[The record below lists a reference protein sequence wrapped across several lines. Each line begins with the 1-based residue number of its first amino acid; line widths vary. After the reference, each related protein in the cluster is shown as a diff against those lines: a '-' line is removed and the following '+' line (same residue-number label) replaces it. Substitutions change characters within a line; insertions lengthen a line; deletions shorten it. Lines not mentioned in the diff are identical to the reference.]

1 MNELARFA
9 LLLLVFGVLLGVS
22 VLFSRAS
29 ERFGLPIALIFMVV
43 GMLAGVDGPGGIEF
57 GDFHLA
63 FRLGTAALVLILFDG
78 GLNTPLTAVR
88 RAILPAG
95 ILATVGVAGTAALM
109 AIGARLLLG
118 FSWPL
123 ALLLG
128 AIVSSTDAAA
138 VFSVLRGSGL
148 HLRKRLAATIEVE
161 SGLNDP
167 MAMILTIVL
176 TENLIT
182 PGGIN
187 LWRTP
192 AVVVL
197 ELAIG
202 VAAGWAIGL
211 GGRRLLMRL
220 KLPAEGLYPVLTVA
234 LASLAFA
241 LPTLMHGSG
250 LLGVYVAGVTLG
262 AGDLPYRAGIFR
274 VHDAL
279 AWLSQITMFLLLGLL
294 VNPSHLPA
302 VAVIGLV
309 LALLLAFVARPLVVA
324 LCLWPLGFA
333 RKEIGYI
340 GWVGLRG
347 AVPII
352 LATVPVLA
360 GASGAEGIFNVV
372 FFIAVV
378 NAFVPGAT
386 VPFLTRR
393 LRLQRV
399 GGPEAPTV
407 LALNSRE
414 PLKGLLLSFHVDG
427 ILAVSGLTIGDLELP
442 EDSAVILLVRDR
454 TLLPPRPELTL
465 EAGDQVYVVAQPED
479 RGLVQ
484 LLFGRPDQD

>member
-1 MNELARFA
+1 VNELARFA

-241 LPTLMHGSG
+241 MPTLMHGSG

>member
-1 MNELARFA
+1 MNAIPQFA

-29 ERFGLPIALIFMVV
+29 ERFGLPIALIFMVI
-43 GMLAGVDGPGGIEF
+43 GMLAGADGPGGIQF
-57 GDFHLA
+57 GDFHLS

-78 GLNTPLTAVR
+78 GLNTPLAAVR
-88 RAILPAG
+88 RAIVPAG
-95 ILATVGVAGTAALM
+95 ILATAGVAGTAALM
-109 AIGARLLLG
+109 ALGARLLLG

-138 VFSVLRGSGL
+138 VFSALRGSGL

-167 MAMILTIVL
+167 MAMLLTILL

-187 LWRTP
+187 LWRAP
-192 AVVVL
+192 LMIVV
-197 ELAIG
+197 ELAVG
-202 VAAGWAIGL
+202 VGVGWVIGL
-211 GGRRLLMRL
+211 GGRRLLARL

-234 LASLAFA
+234 FASLAFA
-241 LPTLMHGSG
+241 VPTLLHGSG

-262 AGDLPYRAGIFR
+262 AGDLPYRAGLFR

-294 VNPSHLPA
+294 VTPSRLVA
-302 VAVIGLV
+302 VAPIGLV
-309 LALLLAFVARPLVVA
+309 LGLLLAFVARPLVVA
-324 LCLWPLGFA
+324 VCLAPLGFR
-333 RKEIGYI
+333 RKEVGYI

-360 GASGAEGIFNVV
+360 GAAGADGIFNVV

-386 VPFLTRR
+386 VPWLTRK
-393 LRLQRV
+393 LRLQRA
-399 GGPEAPTV
+399 GGGDEPAV
-407 LALNSRE
+407 LAINSRE
-414 PLKGLLLSFHVDG
+414 PLKGLLLSFHIDAMVAVTGSAIGELDLPDG
-427 ILAVSGLTIGDLELP
+427 
-442 EDSAVILLVRDR
+442 SAVILVVREQTLV
-454 TLLPPRPELTL
+454 PPRPELAL
-465 EAGDQVYVVAQPED
+465 ETGDQVYVVSQPED
-479 RGLVQ
+479 RGVIQ

>member
-1 MNELARFA
+1 MNAIPQFA

-29 ERFGLPIALIFMVV
+29 ERFGLPIALIFMVI
-43 GMLAGVDGPGGIEF
+43 GMLAGADGPGGIQF
-57 GDFHLA
+57 GDFHLS

-78 GLNTPLTAVR
+78 GLNTPLAAVR
-88 RAILPAG
+88 RAIVPAG
-95 ILATVGVAGTAALM
+95 ILATAGVAGTAALM
-109 AIGARLLLG
+109 ALGARLLLG

-138 VFSVLRGSGL
+138 VFSALRGSGL

-167 MAMILTIVL
+167 MAMLLTILL

-187 LWRTP
+187 LWRAP
-192 AVVVL
+192 LMIVV
-197 ELAIG
+197 ELAVG
-202 VAAGWAIGL
+202 VGVGWVIGL
-211 GGRRLLMRL
+211 GGRRLLARL

-234 LASLAFA
+234 FASLAFA
-241 LPTLMHGSG
+241 VPTLLHGSG

-262 AGDLPYRAGIFR
+262 AGDLPYRAGLFR

-294 VNPSHLPA
+294 VTPSRLVA
-302 VAVIGLV
+302 VAPIGLV
-309 LALLLAFVARPLVVA
+309 LGLLLAFVARPLVVA
-324 LCLWPLGFA
+324 VCLAPLGFR
-333 RKEIGYI
+333 RKEVGYI

-360 GASGAEGIFNVV
+360 GAAGADGIFNVV

-386 VPFLTRR
+386 VPWLTRK
-393 LRLQRV
+393 LRLQRA
-399 GGPEAPTV
+399 GGGDEPAV
-407 LALNSRE
+407 LAINSRE
-414 PLKGLLLSFHVDG
+414 PLKGLLLSFHIDAMV
-427 ILAVSGLTIGDLELP
+427 AVAGSAIGDLDLP
-442 EDSAVILLVRDR
+442 EGSAVILVVREQTLV
-454 TLLPPRPELTL
+454 PPRPELAL
-465 EAGDQVYVVAQPED
+465 ETGDQVYVVSQPED
-479 RGLVQ
+479 RGVIQ

>member
-192 AVVVL
+192 ATVVL

-241 LPTLMHGSG
+241 MPTLMHGSG

-454 TLLPPRPELTL
+454 TLMPPRPDLTL

>member
-1 MNELARFA
+1 MNELPRFA

-57 GDFHLA
+57 SDFHLA

-95 ILATVGVAGTAALM
+95 ILATLGVVGTAALM
-109 AIGARLLLG
+109 ALGARLLLG
-118 FSWPL
+118 FGWPL

-167 MAMILTIVL
+167 MAMLLTILL

-182 PGGIN
+182 PGGIS
-187 LWRTP
+187 LWRAP
-192 AVVVL
+192 VMVVL
-197 ELAIG
+197 QLAIG

-220 KLPAEGLYPVLTVA
+220 RLPAEGLYPVLTVA

-241 LPTLMHGSG
+241 MPTLMHGSG

-294 VNPSHLPA
+294 VTPSHLPA

-309 LALLLAFVARPLVVA
+309 LALILTFVARPLVVA

-333 RKEIGYI
+333 RKEIGYV

-360 GASGAEGIFNVV
+360 GAPGAEGIFNVV

-386 VPFLTRR
+386 VPLLTRR
-393 LRLQRV
+393 LRLHRA
-399 GGPEAPTV
+399 GGGEAPTA

-442 EDSAVILLVRDR
+442 DGSAVILVVRDQ
-454 TLLPPRPELTL
+454 TLMPPRPELTL
-465 EAGDQVYVVAQPED
+465 EAGDQVYVVARPED
-479 RGLVQ
+479 RALVQ

>member
-1 MNELARFA
+1 MNALPQFA

-43 GMLAGVDGPGGIEF
+43 GMLAGVDGPGGIQF
-57 GDFHLA
+57 SDFHLS

-78 GLNTPLTAVR
+78 GLNTPLAAVR
-88 RAILPAG
+88 RAIVPAG
-95 ILATVGVAGTAALM
+95 ILATFGVAGTAALM
-109 AIGARLLLG
+109 ALGARLLLG

-123 ALLLG
+123 SLLLG

-167 MAMILTIVL
+167 MAMLLTILL

-187 LWRTP
+187 LWRAP
-192 AVVVL
+192 LLVIG
-197 ELAIG
+197 ELAVG
-202 VAAGWAIGL
+202 VGAGWAIGL
-211 GGRRLLMRL
+211 GGRRLLGRL
-220 KLPAEGLYPVLTVA
+220 RLPAEGLYPVLTLAV
-234 LASLAFA
+234 ASLAFA
-241 LPTLMHGSG
+241 VPTLMHGSG

-262 AGDLPYRAGIFR
+262 AGEIPYRAGIFR

-294 VNPSHLPA
+294 VTPSHLPA
-302 VAVIGLV
+302 VAPIGLV

-324 LCLWPLGFA
+324 VCLAPLGFR
-333 RKEIGYI
+333 RKEVGYI

-360 GASGAEGIFNVV
+360 GAAGAEGIFNVV

-386 VPFLTRR
+386 VPWLTRW
-393 LRLQRV
+393 LGLQRA
-399 GGPEAPTV
+399 GGGEAPAV
-407 LALNSRE
+407 LAINSRE
-414 PLKGLLLSFHVDG
+414 PLKGLLLSFHVDAMV
-427 ILAVSGLTIGDLELP
+427 AVSGSAVGELELP
-442 EDSAVILLVRDR
+442 DGSAVILVVREQ
-454 TLLPPRPELTL
+454 TLLPPRPDLML
-465 EAGDQVYVVAQPED
+465 EPGDQVYVVSQPDD
-479 RGLVQ
+479 RGLIQ

>member
-1 MNELARFA
+1 MNAIPQFA

-29 ERFGLPIALIFMVV
+29 ERFGLPIALIFMVI
-43 GMLAGVDGPGGIEF
+43 GMLAGADGPGGIQF
-57 GDFHLA
+57 GDFHLS

-78 GLNTPLTAVR
+78 GLNTPLAAVR
-88 RAILPAG
+88 RAIVPAG
-95 ILATVGVAGTAALM
+95 ILATAGVAGTAALM
-109 AIGARLLLG
+109 ALGARLLLG

-138 VFSVLRGSGL
+138 VFSALRGSGL

-167 MAMILTIVL
+167 MAMLLTILL

-187 LWRTP
+187 LWRAP
-192 AVVVL
+192 LMIVV
-197 ELAIG
+197 ELAVG
-202 VAAGWAIGL
+202 VGVGWVIGL
-211 GGRRLLMRL
+211 GGRRLLARL

-234 LASLAFA
+234 FASLAFA
-241 LPTLMHGSG
+241 VPTLLHGSG

-262 AGDLPYRAGIFR
+262 AGDLPYRAGLFR

-294 VNPSHLPA
+294 VTPSRLVA
-302 VAVIGLV
+302 VAPIGLV
-309 LALLLAFVARPLVVA
+309 LGLLLAFVARPLVVA
-324 LCLWPLGFA
+324 VCLAPLGFR
-333 RKEIGYI
+333 RKEVGYI

-360 GASGAEGIFNVV
+360 GAAGADGIFNVV

-386 VPFLTRR
+386 VPWLTRK
-393 LRLQRV
+393 LRLQRA
-399 GGPEAPTV
+399 GGGDEPAV
-407 LALNSRE
+407 LAINSRE
-414 PLKGLLLSFHVDG
+414 PLKGLLLSFHIDAMVAVAGSAIGELDLPDG
-427 ILAVSGLTIGDLELP
+427 
-442 EDSAVILLVRDR
+442 SAVILVVREQTLV
-454 TLLPPRPELTL
+454 PPRPELAL
-465 EAGDQVYVVAQPED
+465 ETGDQVYVVSQPED
-479 RGLVQ
+479 RGVIQ

>member
-1 MNELARFA
+1 VNELARFA

>member
-309 LALLLAFVARPLVVA
+309 LALLLAFVTRPLVVA

-442 EDSAVILLVRDR
+442 EDSAVILLVRGR

>member
-1 MNELARFA
+1 MNDLARFA
-9 LLLLVFGVLLGVS
+9 LLLLVLGVLLGVS

-57 GDFHLA
+57 RDFHLA
-63 FRLGTAALVLILFDG
+63 FRLGSAALVLILFDG
-78 GLNTPLTAVR
+78 GLNTPLAAVR
-88 RAILPAG
+88 RALLPAG

-109 AIGARLLLG
+109 ALGARLLLG

-123 ALLLG
+123 ALVLG

-138 VFSVLRGSGL
+138 VFAMLRGSGL

-161 SGLNDP
+161 SGVNDP
-167 MAMILTIVL
+167 MAMILTMVL

-182 PGGIN
+182 PGGMN
-187 LWRTP
+187 PGRT
-192 AVVVL
+192 VVMVAL
-197 ELAIG
+197 QLVIG
-202 VAAGWAIGL
+202 LLAGWLIGL

-220 KLPAEGLYPVLTVA
+220 RLPAEGLYPVLTVA
-234 LASLAFA
+234 VAMLAFA
-241 LPTLMHGSG
+241 IPTLAEGSG
-250 LLGVYVAGVTLG
+250 LLGVYVAGVTLA

-279 AWLSQITMFLLLGLL
+279 AWLSQIAMFLLLGLL
-294 VNPSHLPA
+294 VNPAQLPGI
-302 VAVIGLV
+302 AVIGLV

-324 LCLWPLGFA
+324 VCLWPLGVA
-333 RKEIGYI
+333 KKEIGYI

-360 GASGAEGIFNVV
+360 GAPGAEGIFNVV
-372 FFIAVV
+372 FFIVVV

-393 LRLQRV
+393 LRLQRA
-399 GGPEAPTV
+399 GGAEAPMA

-414 PLKGLLLSFHVDG
+414 PLRGLLLSFHVEG

-442 EDSAVILLVRDR
+442 EDAAVILLVRDR
-454 TLLPPRPELTL
+454 TLVPPRPDLTL
-465 EAGDQVYVVAQPED
+465 QAGDQVYVVARPED
-479 RGLVQ
+479 RALVQ

>member
-43 GMLAGVDGPGGIEF
+43 GMLAGVDGPGGIAF

-78 GLNTPLTAVR
+78 GLNTPLSAVR

-95 ILATVGVAGTAALM
+95 ILATIGVAGTAALM

-192 AVVVL
+192 IVVVL

-202 VAAGWAIGL
+202 VAVGWAIGL

-220 KLPAEGLYPVLTVA
+220 RLPAEGLYPVLTVS

-241 LPTLMHGSG
+241 MPTLMHGSG

-294 VNPSHLPA
+294 VNPSHLPS

-324 LCLWPLGFA
+324 VCLWPLGFA

-360 GASGAEGIFNVV
+360 GAPGAEGIFNVV

-393 LRLQRV
+393 LRLQRA
-399 GGPEAPTV
+399 GGAEAPTV

-414 PLKGLLLSFHVDG
+414 PLKGLLLSFHVEG

-442 EDSAVILLVRDR
+442 EDAAVILLVRDQ
-454 TLLPPRPELTL
+454 TLLPPRPDLTL
-465 EAGDQVYVVAQPED
+465 QAGDQVYVVARPED

>member
-372 FFIAVV
+372 FFIVVV

-393 LRLQRV
+393 LRLQRA
-399 GGPEAPTV
+399 GGAEAPMA

-414 PLKGLLLSFHVDG
+414 PLRGLLLSFHVEG

>member
-1 MNELARFA
+1 MNALPQFA

-43 GMLAGVDGPGGIEF
+43 GMLAGADGPGGIEF
-57 GDFHLA
+57 GDFHLS

-78 GLNTPLTAVR
+78 GLNTPLAAVR
-88 RAILPAG
+88 RAIVPAG
-95 ILATVGVAGTAALM
+95 ILATAGVAGTAALM
-109 AIGARLLLG
+109 ALGARLLLG

-138 VFSVLRGSGL
+138 VFSALRGSGL

-167 MAMILTIVL
+167 MAMLLTILL

-187 LWRTP
+187 LWRAP
-192 AVVVL
+192 LMVVV
-197 ELAIG
+197 ELAVG
-202 VAAGWAIGL
+202 VGAGWVIGL
-211 GGRRLLMRL
+211 GGRRLLARL
-220 KLPAEGLYPVLTVA
+220 RLPAEGLYPVLTVA

-241 LPTLMHGSG
+241 VPTLMHGSG

-262 AGDLPYRAGIFR
+262 AGDLPYRAGLFR

-294 VNPSHLPA
+294 VTPSHLAA
-302 VAVIGLV
+302 VAPIGLV
-309 LALLLAFVARPLVVA
+309 LGLLLAFVARPLVVA
-324 LCLWPLGFA
+324 VCLAPLGF
-333 RKEIGYI
+333 RRREVGYI

-360 GASGAEGIFNVV
+360 GAAGAEGIFNVV

-386 VPFLTRR
+386 VPWLTRR
-393 LRLQRV
+393 LRLHRA
-399 GGPEAPTV
+399 GGGEAPAV
-407 LALNSRE
+407 LAINSRE
-414 PLKGLLLSFHVDG
+414 PLKGLLLSFHVDAMV
-427 ILAVSGLTIGDLELP
+427 AVSGSAIGELDLP
-442 EDSAVILLVRDR
+442 DGSAVILVVREQ
-454 TLLPPRPELTL
+454 TLLPPRPELTV
-465 EAGDQVYVVAQPED
+465 EPGDQVYVVSQPED
-479 RGLVQ
+479 RGVIQ